1 MSPSETP
8 RSSEARERILTAAAA
23 VFARSGFDAAGVD
36 EIARQAGV
44 NKAMLYYHV
53 GDKQALFSAVVRA
66 YICQIKAELDPEMV
80 RITDPRARL
89 AAVPRAFARVMAARP
104 DFPRLMLRE
113 LAGGG
118 EHLPDDALVEMGN
131 VIGLTRSI
139 LAAGRQAGV
148 FREVQPL
155 LTHLLLI
162 QSVLFMANAEPL
174 RIRLKRAGVIPGD
187 LQADPRVMAD
197 FVTDILLHGITT
209 PSGRAQ

>member
-8 RSSEARERILTAAAA
+8 RGAEAREQILTAAAA
-23 VFARSGFDAAGVD
+23 VFAQSGFDAAGVD

-53 GDKQALFSAVVRA
+53 GDKQALFSEVVRT
-66 YICQIKAELDPEMV
+66 YIRHVKAELEPEMA
-80 RITDPRARL
+80 RITEPRARL
-89 AAVPRAFARVMAARP
+89 AAVPRAFARVMAALP
-104 DFPRLMLRE
+104 DFPRIMLRE
-113 LAGGG
+113 LSGGG
-118 EHLPDDALVEMGN
+118 EHLPDDALVEMGDI
-131 VIGLTRSI
+131 IGLTRSI

-174 RIRLKRAGVIPGD
+174 RIRLARAGVIPGD
-187 LQADPRVMAD
+187 LQADPQVMAD

-209 PSGRAQ
+209 PSGREQ